1 MHPNISFKVIC
12 YSLKMVKAI
21 VFDCFG
27 VLVTDALEAIVAE
40 LRVSQPGVVEDIVAT
55 VYLASRGEINRQE
68 SSTRIAGLLGIP
80 VEEYLGRIKGGEV
93 KNHELLAYIA
103 ELRKTHKTG
112 LLSNISIGG
121 LSARFEPGELD
132 RYFDAVVVSGEIGYA
147 KPEAEAYE
155 TVADRLGVRLDE
167 CIFID
172 DREDYCTGAKT
183 VGMQAILYTSFSQI
197 KSALDTLLV

>member
-1 MHPNISFKVIC
+1 
-12 YSLKMVKAI
+12 MVKAI